1 VASLADIGSRLVA
14 EAKKFI
20 GDPYVYGAAGPRAF
34 DCSGLVYYSL
44 RQLGDSSVPRTSEE
58 QYKWAKHINYG
69 ELQPGDLIFMQFPGD
84 NAPPG
89 HVVIYAGNG
98 KIIQAPQPGQDVQ
111 EISWKPSDMA
121 AWGGRIVGYGRIP
134 GASGAGSSGTSGGS
148 PALGL
153 ATGISQGLE
162 TVPGFGG
169 IGQGISTLTGVG
181 QVVGDIATAIQ
192 GIATDL
198 GTFMHFFLA
207 LWRPSL
213 WLRIGAF
220 FGGMIAIGLAIWAMA
235 KALDIPTPSPSNMPM
250 VVPV

>member
-1 VASLADIGSRLVA
+1 MTTLADIGSRFVA
-14 EAKKFI
+14 EAHKFI
-20 GDPYVYGAAGPRAF
+20 GDPYVYGAAGPKVF

-44 RQLGDSSVPRTSEE
+44 RKLGISSVPRTSEA
-58 QYKWAKHINYG
+58 QWNWVQHISYSQL
-69 ELQPGDLIFMQFPGD
+69 EPGDLVFMQFPGD
-84 NAPPG
+84 NSPPG
-89 HVVIYAGNG
+89 HVVIYAGNNR
-98 KIIQAPQPGQDVQ
+98 IIQAPQPGQDVQ
-111 EISWKPSDMA
+111 EVSWKPSDMA
-121 AWGGRIVGYGRIP
+121 AWGGKVIGYGRIP
-134 GASGAGSSGTSGGS
+134 GNAGAGNSGTGGGS

-162 TVPGFGG
+162 AVPGFAGV
-169 IGQGISTLTGVG
+169 GQGLATFTGAG

-192 GIATDL
+192 GVATDL

-207 LWRPSL
+207 LWRPTL

-220 FGGMIAIGLAIWAMA
+220 FLGLLAVGTGLFALS

>member
-1 VASLADIGSRLVA
+1 MAVLANLGSRFVA
-14 EAKKFI
+14 LAHTFI
-20 GDPYVYGAAGPRAF
+20 GDPYVYGAAGPKAF

-44 RQLGDSSVPRTSEE
+44 KKLGISSVPRTSED
-58 QYKWAKHINYG
+58 QWHWAQHISYSQL
-69 ELQPGDLIFMQFPGD
+69 EPGDLVFMQFPGD

-89 HVVIYAGNG
+89 HVVIYAGNNR
-98 KIIQAPQPGQDVQ
+98 IIQAPQPGQDVQ
-111 EISWKPSDMA
+111 EVSWKPSDMA
-121 AWGGRIVGYGRIP
+121 AWGGKVIGYGRIP
-134 GASGAGSSGTSGGS
+134 GNSGANNNSSGGS

-153 ATGISQGLE
+153 STGISAGLE

-169 IGQGISTLTGVG
+169 IGQGIATFTGAG

-192 GIATDL
+192 GIAQDL

-207 LWRPSL
+207 LWRPAL

-220 FGGMIAIGLAIWAMA
+220 VLGLLAVGSGLFALS

>member
-1 VASLADIGSRLVA
+1 MASLSDIGQRLVA
-14 EAKKFI
+14 EAHKFI
-20 GDPYVYGAAGPRAF
+20 GDPYVYGAAGPKAF

-44 RQLGDSSVPRTSEE
+44 RQLGDTSVPRTSEA
-58 QYKWAKHINYG
+58 QWSWTQHISYK

-84 NAPPG
+84 NAAPG
-89 HVVIYAGNG
+89 HVVIYAGNN

-121 AWGGRIVGYGRIP
+121 SWGGRIVGYGRIP
-134 GASGAGSSGTSGGS
+134 GASGAASSSGNGGS

-153 ATGISQGLE
+153 ATGISAGLE
-162 TVPGFGG
+162 TVPGFSGV
-169 IGQGISTLTGVG
+169 GQGISALSGAG
-181 QVVGDIATAIQ
+181 QVVGDIATALE
-192 GIATDL
+192 GIAQDL

-220 FGGMIAIGLAIWAMA
+220 FAGIIAMGLAFWAMA

>member
-1 VASLADIGSRLVA
+1 MTSLADIGSRLVT
-14 EAKKFI
+14 EAHKFI
-20 GDPYVYGAAGPRAF
+20 GDPYVYGAAGPKAF

-58 QYKWAKHINYG
+58 QWKWSDHIHYSQ
-69 ELQPGDLIFMQFPGD
+69 LQPGDLIFMQFAGD
-84 NAPPG
+84 NAAPG
-89 HVVIYAGNG
+89 HVVIYAGNN

-121 AWGGRIVGYGRIP
+121 SWGGKVIGYGRIP
-134 GASGAGSSGTSGGS
+134 GDSGNASNSGNGS

-153 ATGISQGLE
+153 ATGISAGLNA
-162 TVPGFGG
+162 VPGFAGV
-169 IGQGISTLTGVG
+169 GQGISTLTGTG
-181 QVVGDIATAIQ
+181 QVVGDIATGVMAINQ
-192 GIATDL
+192 DL
-198 GTFMHFFLA
+198 STFMHFFLT
-207 LWRPSL
+207 LWRPAL

-220 FGGMIAIGLAIWAMA
+220 FGGLIAVGLALWAMA